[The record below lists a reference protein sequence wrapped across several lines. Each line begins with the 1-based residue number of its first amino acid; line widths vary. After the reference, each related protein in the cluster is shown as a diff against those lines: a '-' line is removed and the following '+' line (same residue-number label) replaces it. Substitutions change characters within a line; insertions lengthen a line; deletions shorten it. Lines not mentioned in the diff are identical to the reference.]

1 MFVMARPMHATGAP
15 SRVLRVLLSVEHAED
30 GVDFELRP
38 SSRYAES
45 GRHLRALALRHGFD
59 MEAIDAGPL
68 RLDQGRPV
76 MELYTWL
83 RRR

>member
-1 MFVMARPMHATGAP
+1 
-15 SRVLRVLLSVEHAED
+15 
-30 GVDFELRP
+30 VDFELRP

-68 RLDQGRPV
+68 GLDQGRLV
-76 MELYTWL
+76 MGLYAWL